1 MAPKASQSARRAR
14 ASHVRLDPSH
24 ERELFRQLPPQAQ
37 RDVVA
42 VGEALSAT
50 FDGPDG
56 MPIVMALATAN
67 RLRREER
74 EIFDNALRQVA
85 PPGPTRA
92 TRDGALIY
100 EGNDP
105 EALGRMLQP
114 GDIIENAWGRRV
126 EYLGH
131 EPQPTEHIITVVRD
145 GVTVYEGSDGDEA
158 RRLTRPGD
166 HVSDNRGF
174 SGISRGGPQPTEAKG
189 KGFEPFSGVGRRF
202 DDLNSLD

>member
-14 ASHVRLDPSH
+14 ARRVRDLDPSH

-37 RDVVA
+37 RDVLAVA
-42 VGEALSAT
+42 AT

-56 MPIVMALATAN
+56 IPMGIHMATVN

-74 EIFDNALRQVA
+74 ETFDNALRQVEV

-105 EALGRMLQP
+105 EALERMLQP